1 MPEPGLPQNNKVG
14 VSASTDYRIL
24 SSTWKRSKLAALQQQ
39 LRQRSHR
46 EQEPVTLL
54 NKCNCCKKG
63 SLVIIECF
71 GKRGPPAEYLL
82 AAQMSIQQ
90 KG

>member
-1 MPEPGLPQNNKVG
+1 
-14 VSASTDYRIL
+14 L

-71 GKRGPPAEYLL
+71 GKRGAPAEYLL